1 MMDAFDIKILKELEK
16 DGRLPFS
23 SIANTLKISNTMVHQ
38 RVSKLIEGGIIKGIR
53 PELDEKKM
61 GYDWASFTGLVLD
74 KDHESERIIQ
84 ALKEIPEVTECYYIT
99 GAYTLFIRIVAKSHE
114 HIRELLYDK
123 IDNIPGII
131 KTESLIELGCA
142 FRRNVIE

>member
-1 MMDAFDIKILKELEK
+1 MDAFDIKILKELEE

-38 RVSKLIEGGIIKGIR
+38 RVNKLIEKGIIKGIR

-74 KDHESERIIQ
+74 KDHKSERIIQ
-84 ALKEIPEVTECYYIT
+84 ALKEIPEITECYYIT
-99 GAYTLFIRIVAKSHE
+99 GAYTLFIRIVAKSNE

>member
-1 MMDAFDIKILKELEK
+1 MDAFDIKILKELEK

-23 SIANTLKISNTMVHQ
+23 SIANTLGISNTMVHQ
-38 RVSKLIEGGIIKGIR
+38 RVNKLIEKGIIKGVR

-74 KDHESERIIQ
+74 KDHKSERIIQ

-99 GAYTLFIRIVAKSHE
+99 GTYTLFIRLVARTNE
-114 HIRELLYDK
+114 HFRELLYDK

-142 FRRNVIE
+142 FRRNIIK

>member
-1 MMDAFDIKILKELEK
+1 MDAFDIKILKELEK

-23 SIANTLKISNTMVHQ
+23 SIANTLGISNTMVHQ
-38 RVSKLIEGGIIKGIR
+38 RVNKLIEKGIIKGVR

-74 KDHESERIIQ
+74 KDHKSERIIQ

-99 GAYTLFIRIVAKSHE
+99 GTYTLFIRLVARTNE
-114 HIRELLYDK
+114 HFRELLYDK

-142 FRRNVIE
+142 FRRNLIK

>member
-1 MMDAFDIKILKELEK
+1 MDAFDIKILKELEK

-23 SIANTLKISNTMVHQ
+23 SIANTLGISNTMVHQ
-38 RVSKLIEGGIIKGIR
+38 RVNKLIEKGIIKGVR

-74 KDHESERIIQ
+74 KDHKSERIIQ

-99 GAYTLFIRIVAKSHE
+99 GTYTLFIRLVARTNE
-114 HIRELLYDK
+114 HFRELLYDK

-131 KTESLIELGCA
+131 KTETLIELGCA
-142 FRRNVIE
+142 FRRNIIK

>member
-1 MMDAFDIKILKELEK
+1 MDAFDIKILKELEK

-23 SIANTLKISNTMVHQ
+23 SIANTLGISNTMVHQ
-38 RVSKLIEGGIIKGIR
+38 RVNKLIEKGIIKGIR

-74 KDHESERIIQ
+74 KDHKSERIIQ

-99 GAYTLFIRIVAKSHE
+99 GTYTLFIRLVARTNE
-114 HIRELLYDK
+114 HFRELLYDK

-142 FRRNVIE
+142 FRRNLIK

>member
-1 MMDAFDIKILKELEK
+1 MDAFDIKILKELEE

-38 RVSKLIEGGIIKGIR
+38 RVNKLIEKGIIKGIR

-74 KDHESERIIQ
+74 KDHKSERIIQ

-99 GAYTLFIRIVAKSHE
+99 GAYTLFIRIVAKSNE

>member
-1 MMDAFDIKILKELEK
+1 MDAFDIKILKELEE

-38 RVSKLIEGGIIKGIR
+38 RVNKLLEKGIIKGIR

-74 KDHESERIIQ
+74 KDHKSERIIQ

-99 GAYTLFIRIVAKSHE
+99 GAYTLFIRIVAKSNE

>member
-1 MMDAFDIKILKELEK
+1 MDAFDIKILKELEE

-38 RVSKLIEGGIIKGIR
+38 RVNKLIEKGIIKGIR
-53 PELDEKKM
+53 PELEEKKM

-74 KDHESERIIQ
+74 KDHKSERIIQ

-99 GAYTLFIRIVAKSHE
+99 GAYTLFIRIVAKSNE